1 METRMVDTPV
11 KTETDDLINKRNT
24 HCLWRR
30 SMSFVEIKYDK
41 DFKLIWLK
49 Y

>member
-1 METRMVDTPV
+1 MVDTPV

-30 SMSFVEIKYDK
+30 SMSFVEIYPLDIKK
-41 DFKLIWLK
+41 KISEIAEI
-49 Y
+49 